1 MCKTIL
7 THRYGYVLNNPLLYA
22 GPNAEVISVLI
33 GISVG
38 VVINGIMNSIN
49 RFPFSYGA
57 EKLYRDRLYL
67 SIVILQKW

>member
-22 GPNAEVISVLI
+22 GPNGEVISVLI

-38 VVINGIMNSIN
+38 VVINGMMNSIN
-49 RFPFSYGA
+49 KIPFFYGA
-57 EKLYRDRLYL
+57 EKALP
-67 SIVILQKW
+67 